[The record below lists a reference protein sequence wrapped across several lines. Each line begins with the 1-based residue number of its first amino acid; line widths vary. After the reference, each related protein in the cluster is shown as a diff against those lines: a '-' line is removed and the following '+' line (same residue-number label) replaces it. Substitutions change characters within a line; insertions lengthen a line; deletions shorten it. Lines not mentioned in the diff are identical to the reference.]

1 MLVEHTG
8 RNNQQ
13 AVENTGLGKGTWVV
27 CVTHSSCLTLCDP
40 MDCSPPGS
48 SVHEILQAII
58 LEQATIPFF
67 RGSSWPRDWTQLS
80 PIAGRFFT
88 LWATQEKTFM
98 LGKIEGQGRRGRQR
112 MRWLDGIINGHE
124 FEQAPGVGGGQG
136 SLECCGPWDHRVSD
150 MTEQLNWTELP
161 GKPKI
166 TDLEVLP
173 LEVTDK
179 PMGGDGVFA
188 GEKNGSPHAEPE
200 WMNPLRVRRGG
211 REVQTE
217 APGRDGNRTR
227 DVWDSYRCV
236 QVMIYNQYRGSLWC
250 RSLLGTREWSIISSA
265 IEEMSGRTKN

>member
-27 CVTHSSCLTLCDP
+27 CVTHSLCLTLCDP

-112 MRWLDGIINGHE
+112 MRWLDGIINLMDM
-124 FEQAPGVGGGQG
+124 
-136 SLECCGPWDHRVSD
+136 SLSKLQELVVDREAWSAVVHGITECRTWLS
-150 MTEQLNWTELP
+150 NWTELNYP
-161 GKPKI
+161 G
-166 TDLEVLP
+166 
-173 LEVTDK
+173 
-179 PMGGDGVFA
+179 
-188 GEKNGSPHAEPE
+188 SQ
-200 WMNPLRVRRGG
+200 R
-211 REVQTE
+211 
-217 APGRDGNRTR
+217 
-227 DVWDSYRCV
+227 
-236 QVMIYNQYRGSLWC
+236 
-250 RSLLGTREWSIISSA
+250 
-265 IEEMSGRTKN
+265 